1 MSEKLSLSD
10 RQIEIPPNQYVSNLD
25 AGEHGVIFYTSKEEM
40 RNIHFAFVK
49 SGLENNWAV
58 TYLAPGSDSEDLRNA
73 MQKNGIDTKKYEGNG
88 SLYIQKG
95 KTHIRIL
102 KNLTSN
108 ILKHEPTIS

>member
-1 MSEKLSLSD
+1 MSD

-95 KTHIRIL
+95 EDAY
-102 KNLTSN
+102 KNPEKPDL
-108 ILKHEPTIS
+108 